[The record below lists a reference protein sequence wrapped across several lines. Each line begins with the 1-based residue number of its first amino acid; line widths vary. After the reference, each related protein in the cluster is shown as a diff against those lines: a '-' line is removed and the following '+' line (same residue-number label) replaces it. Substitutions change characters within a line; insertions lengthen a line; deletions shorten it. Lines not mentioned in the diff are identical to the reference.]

1 MAILRSLL
9 KSLGLG
15 GLRTDQDDAA
25 PSRIAIMSGGVITLS
40 LVLLLLVV

>member
-15 GLRTDQDDAA
+15 AARDEKDDAA
-25 PSRIAIMSGGVITLS
+25 PSRIAIMSGGVITIS
-40 LVLLLLVV
+40 LVLLLLVI